1 MMLLSHCRALVTG
14 GAGFIGSHLVERLLE
29 EENEVVCFD
38 SLSTYY
44 HGKEDNIKQCLPQKR
59 FSFVKG
65 DVLDTPSLLG
75 AAAGCELVF
84 HLAAQPGVRY
94 SLEHPEEVARV
105 NVEGTV
111 SVLEASRRIDAKRVI
126 FASSSSV
133 YGIPRYVPINENH
146 PTEPLSPYG
155 ASKLSA
161 EEFCRNYVSLYGI
174 DVVILRYFTAYGP
187 RQRPDMAI
195 RKFVSAALDGTSPTV
210 FGTGDQTR
218 DFTYVDDI
226 VAGTLLAASASSAN
240 GTVLNLGSGTSV
252 KVSEIVKLIGKLVS
266 GCEMHPLLVGSVSGE
281 SPHTWADITRAKN
294 LLGYEP
300 RVELEEGLR
309 IFLKWMMETRRTRVK

>member
-1 MMLLSHCRALVTG
+1 MLLRHRRALVTG
-14 GAGFIGSHLVERLLE
+14 GAGFIGSHLVERLLQ

-38 SLSTYY
+38 NLSPYY
-44 HGKEDNIKQCLPQKR
+44 CGKEDNIKQCLPQKR
-59 FSFVKG
+59 FNFVNG
-65 DVLDTPSLLG
+65 DILDTASFL
-75 AAAGCELVF
+75 AAGAGCEVAL

-94 SLEHPEEVARV
+94 SLEHPDEVARV
-105 NVEGTV
+105 SVEGTV
-111 SVLEASRRIDAKRVI
+111 SVLEVSRRIDVERLI

-133 YGIPRYVPINENH
+133 YWIPRYLPIDENH
-146 PTEPLSPYG
+146 PTEPMSPCG

-161 EEFCRNYVSLYGI
+161 EEFCRKYSRLYGI
-174 DVVILRYFTAYGP
+174 DVVILRYFAYGP

-195 RKFVSAALDGTSPTV
+195 RKFFSAVLDGMSPTV
-210 FGTGDQTR
+210 FGTGEQAR

-226 VAGTLLAASASSAN
+226 VAGTLLAASTSSAN
-240 GTVLNLGSGTSV
+240 GSTFNLGSGTCM
-252 KVSEIVKLIGKLVS
+252 KVGEIVKLIGKLVHGRDVHAVLAS
-266 GCEMHPLLVGSVSGE
+266 SVSGE

>member
-1 MMLLSHCRALVTG
+1 MLPSHRRALVTG

-38 SLSTYY
+38 NLSTYY
-44 HGKEDNIKQCLPQKR
+44 YGKEDNIKQCLPQKR

-65 DVLDTPSLLG
+65 DVLDSPSLLA

-111 SVLEASRRIDAKRVI
+111 GVLEASRRIDAKRLI

-161 EEFCRNYVSLYGI
+161 EGFCRNYVSLYGI

-226 VAGTLLAASASSAN
+226 VTGTLLAASASPAN
-240 GTVLNLGSGTSV
+240 STVLNLGSGTSV

-266 GCEMHPLLVGSVSGE
+266 GCDMHPLLVGSVSGE
-281 SPHTWADITRAKN
+281 SPCTWADITRAKN

>member
-1 MMLLSHCRALVTG
+1 MLLSHRRSLVTG

-29 EENEVVCFD
+29 KENEVVCFD

-65 DVLDTPSLLG
+65 DILDTPSLLA

-111 SVLEASRRIDAKRVI
+111 SVLEASRRIDAKRLI

-174 DVVILRYFTAYGP
+174 DVVMLRYFTAYGP

-240 GTVLNLGSGTSV
+240 GTILNLGSGTSV

-266 GCEMHPLLVGSVSGE
+266 GSDMHPLLVGSVSGE

>member
-1 MMLLSHCRALVTG
+1 MWLSHRRALVTG

-29 EENEVVCFD
+29 MENEVVCLD

-44 HGKEDNIKQCLPQKR
+44 TGKEDNIKECLPQKR
-59 FSFVKG
+59 FHFVRG
-65 DVLDTPSLLG
+65 DILDTPSLLA
-75 AAAGCELVF
+75 AAAGCEFVF

-94 SLEHPEEVARV
+94 SLEHPEEVTRV
-105 NVEGTV
+105 NVEGTIN
-111 SVLEASRRIDAKRVI
+111 VLEASRRIDAKRLI

-133 YGIPRYVPINENH
+133 YGVPRYLPINEDH

-155 ASKLSA
+155 ASKLCA
-161 EEFCRNYVSLYGI
+161 EEFCRSYSRLHGI
-174 DVVILRYFTAYGP
+174 DVAILRYFAAYGP

-195 RKFVSAALDGTSPTV
+195 RKFVSAVLDGTSPTI

-240 GTVLNLGSGTSV
+240 STILNLGSGRSV
-252 KVSEIVKLIGKLVS
+252 KVSE
-266 GCEMHPLLVGSVSGE
+266 
-281 SPHTWADITRAKN
+281 T
-294 LLGYEP
+294 
-300 RVELEEGLR
+300 
-309 IFLKWMMETRRTRVK
+309 

>member
-1 MMLLSHCRALVTG
+1 MSLSHNRTLVTG

-44 HGKEDNIKQCLPQKR
+44 HGKENNIKQCLPQKR

-65 DVLDTPSLLG
+65 DILDTPSLLA

-111 SVLEASRRIDAKRVI
+111 SVLEASRRIDAKRLV

-133 YGIPRYVPINENH
+133 YGVPRYLPINENH

-161 EEFCRNYVSLYGI
+161 EEFCRNYSRLYGM

-195 RKFVSAALDGTSPTV
+195 RKFASALLDGTSPTI

-218 DFTYVDDI
+218 DFTYVADI
-226 VAGTLLAASASSAN
+226 VAGTLHAASASPAGS
-240 GTVLNLGSGTSV
+240 TVLNLGSGTSV
-252 KVSEIVKLIGKLVS
+252 KISEIVKLISKLVS
-266 GCEMHPLLVGSVSGE
+266 GRDMHPVLVGSISGE
-281 SPHTWADITRAKN
+281 SPQTWADITKARN
-294 LLGYEP
+294 MLGYEP
-300 RVELEEGLR
+300 GVQLEDGLR
-309 IFLKWMMETRRTRVK
+309 IFLEWMMETRGTQVK